1 MPKAKI
7 AKTTIDALEP
17 KRCADGSL
25 ADGYLWDAELKGFGC
40 KATPG
45 GKKVFIVQY
54 RVGGRVGKTQRVTLG
69 PHGKITADQARKMA
83 RSALG
88 KIADGQDPARTK
100 REERRKLAG
109 ETFKDI
115 VESFFAVHAKDTR
128 YWHEKRARLA
138 SGDLENLC
146 GRPIHTITRAQIS
159 GAIEAVQTRSH
170 AAARL
175 LFADIRPIFAWVL
188 NRGTVETQSHGR
200 HARPLAAR

>member
-1 MPKAKI
+1 MPKAKL
-7 AKTTIDALEP
+7 AKTSVDALEP

-54 RVGGRVGKTQRVTLG
+54 RVGGRAGKTQRVTLG

-100 REERRKLAG
+100 REERRKLGG

-146 GRPIHTITRAQIS
+146 GRPNPHNHQGSDLRRHRS
-159 GAIEAVQTRSH
+159 GANALPRRG
-170 AAARL
+170 AAFVRRHK
-175 LFADIRPIFAWVL
+175 ADLRM
-188 NRGTVETQSHGR
+188 GVEPRHGRDQSHRR